1 LIIEDMELQLAA
13 VDAAGSV
20 DLIDCDL
27 GTFCELCT
35 LLGLASRYGRDD
47 ANSNLRR
54 ARLLSECWKIGKG
67 KAKGQRDREGT
78 ALKQASLRS
87 YTTVSIHDRTP
98 PDGIS
103 LALIA
108 KPS

>member
-1 LIIEDMELQLAA
+1 MKLQLAA
-13 VDAAGSV
+13 VDAAGRV

-27 GTFCELCT
+27 GTFGELCA

-54 ARLLSECWKIGKG
+54 ASLLSERRKSGKG
-67 KAKGQRDREGT
+67 KAQGQRDREGT
-78 ALKQASLRS
+78 ALKHASLRS

-103 LALIA
+103 HTFIA